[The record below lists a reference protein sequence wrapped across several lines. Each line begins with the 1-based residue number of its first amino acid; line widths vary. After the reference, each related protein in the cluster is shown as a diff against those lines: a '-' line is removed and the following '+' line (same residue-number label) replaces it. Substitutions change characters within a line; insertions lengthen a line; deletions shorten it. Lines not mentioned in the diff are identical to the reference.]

1 MINFADWFMPLQ
13 YKNGIISEVKS
24 VRNSVGMFDVSHMGR
39 IKFTKAKSLEI
50 LEKLIS
56 INIHKLKSG
65 RAKYNLICNE
75 SGKIIDDAIISN
87 VNDENFY

>member
-39 IKFTKAKSLEI
+39 IKFTKAKF
-50 LEKLIS
+50 K
-56 INIHKLKSG
+56 
-65 RAKYNLICNE
+65 
-75 SGKIIDDAIISN
+75 
-87 VNDENFY
+87 